1 MTEQSR
7 QEMKSACHYMAEYI
21 MRRPC
26 RSNRCKW
33 LRDQLVDLLK
43 SQSHI
48 DWYADQYDKE
58 YLYADAPNEFFAQ
71 MLQSYDEDLETL

>member
-1 MTEQSR
+1 MTDHSR

-43 SQSHI
+43 SKSHI
-48 DWYADQYDKE
+48 DWYAEQYGKE
-58 YLYADAPNEFFAQ
+58 YPYADAPNEYFAE
-71 MLQSYDEDLETL
+71 MLKEYDQEVS